1 MKTKLVTA
9 ALIGTGFCVTALAQ
23 TSGSTSEEADLAML
37 PAFSKIDSNNDSMI
51 DKSEAMMASKELK
64 KQHNMQFK
72 FEAADKNDNGSIN
85 DKEYVAYDKMLQKM
99 AGHS

>member
-1 MKTKLVTA
+1 
-9 ALIGTGFCVTALAQ
+9 
-23 TSGSTSEEADLAML
+23 
-37 PAFSKIDSNNDSMI
+37 
-51 DKSEAMMASKELK
+51 MMASKELK